1 MCVRTKFRFLK
12 RKLGSRDDIWGY
24 RLTPNRRRVFDGGEV
39 SFEAASGIF
48 RRALHA
54 AFAVVCLSEAARWL
68 SPSSRFRREEG
79 SLVSKAASILGST
92 LIFFEARCESS
103 SPVSCSSSCISI
115 WLSSS
120 VRSRASPQP
129 STGQLKYSSLRS
141 SSSQAINP
149 AILASSLTINGDSPF
164 SGWNVS
170 RCSFEKDLTRG
181 SRWKQ
186 CSSRT
191 YHDLIVTI
199 GFMATE
205 WAASRFFLVHS
216 ADLPLR
222 LIGKTW
228 QYTSEPSLGTEVGE
242 VSVCASC
249 RNHLRQIPWAC

>member
-1 MCVRTKFRFLK
+1 M
-12 RKLGSRDDIWGY
+12 
-24 RLTPNRRRVFDGGEV
+24 RLTPNRRRVFDGDEA
-39 SFEAASGIF
+39 SFEDESGIF

-54 AFAVVCLSEAARWL
+54 AFTVVCLSEASRSL
-68 SPSSRFRREEG
+68 SPSSRFRREED
-79 SLVSKAASILGST
+79 SLVSNAASILGST
-92 LIFFEARCESS
+92 LTFFEVRCELS

-191 YHDLIVTI
+191 YPDLIVTI

-228 QYTSEPSLGTEVGE
+228 QYTSEPSLGTEAGE